1 MAVGTDI
8 GWTHIPGY
16 EPATWNPT
24 MGCTRRSEGCG
35 LIRWLADRH
44 GSCFAIH
51 SVVRQKNLPGRDGLV
66 ARREDGEL
74 DWTGKIATLA
84 ERLRDPL
91 KWTVQH
97 AVFINSLGELL
108 DDQVDDAYVAAA
120 WCTMFWTSAEGR
132 RISGSN
138 RPVHIYMLLTKL
150 AARLRRFMR
159 LWADV
164 DKRVELI
171 REAVEQGWCT
181 AEDLA
186 HAREMPVALDNLWLG
201 VSVENQKWADTRLS
215 ILAEI
220 PAVVRFASCE
230 PLIGPI
236 DLSKWLADGTLQWVI
251 IGGESDKDGKHA
263 RPMHPL
269 WVAFL
274 LAQCDEHGVAVF
286 FKQWGAFTPDK
297 PADAQLAERQRYL
310 VLVNGRFARHVD
322 LCTRV
327 RADLDDMAR
336 GMLVDDK
343 AHPRFMYN
351 VGTKAAGHLFH
362 GQQIYNWPQTRR
374 TAVAVA

>member
-1 MAVGTDI
+1 MAVDTDI

-16 EPATWNPT
+16 IPATWNPT
-24 MGCTRRSEGCG
+24 MGCKRRSEGCG

-51 SVVRQKNLPGRDGLV
+51 SVVRQQHLPGRAGLV
-66 ARREDGEL
+66 ARRDDGVL
-74 DWTGKIATLA
+74 DWTGKIAALA

-91 KWTVQH
+91 SWTAAH
-97 AVFINSLGELL
+97 AVFVNSLGELM
-108 DDQVDDAYVAAA
+108 DDNVDDAFVAAA
-120 WCTMFWTSAEGR
+120 WCTMFWTSAAGR
-132 RISGSN
+132 RLSGSD
-138 RPVHIYMLLTKL
+138 RPVHIYMILTKL

-164 DKRVELI
+164 DKRTALI
-171 REAVEQGWCT
+171 REAVERGWCT
-181 AEDLA
+181 EEDLA
-186 HAREMPVALDNLWLG
+186 AAAAMPVALDNVWLG
-201 VSVENQKWADTRLS
+201 VSVENQTWANNRLS

-230 PLIGPI
+230 PLLGPI
-236 DLSKWLADGTLQWVI
+236 DLSDFLESGKLDWVI
-251 IGGESDKDGKHA
+251 VGGESDKDGKKA

-274 LAQCDEHGVAVF
+274 LAQCVEAGKPFF
-286 FKQWGAFTPDK
+286 FKQWGAFTPNK
-297 PADAQLAERQRYL
+297 PADPLVAERDRFL
-310 VLVNGRFARHVD
+310 VLADGRFARHVE

-343 AHPRFMYN
+343 ASPRFMYH
-351 VGTKAAGHLFH
+351 VGTRAAGKLFH
-362 GQQIYNWPQTRR
+362 GKQFYNWPSTDRE
-374 TAVAVA
+374 AVTVA